1 MEHEEVLKEI
11 GESSAAIREF
21 AAPLS
26 IHADVRS
33 RTFSKYGANFLFHFD
48 PSS

>member
-21 AAPLS
+21 LQGIGLS
-26 IHADVRS
+26 GEFMILLNRRHE
-33 RTFSKYGANFLFHFD
+33 TL
-48 PSS
+48 

>member
-1 MEHEEVLKEI
+1 MILLNQEDGMKLSEI
-11 GESSAAIREF
+11 